1 MKGVT
6 HPNHREAV
14 GKFRNQMWSVGSLEL
29 DALVEVIDGLSEP
42 QANDQERGETDHKTE
57 QTDPSSRPLN
67 HGPFELCRQLAELG
81 AEGNQREEDEE
92 DGREA
97 QGNSDETWCGSSGC
111 R

>member
-6 HPNHREAV
+6 HPNHRETV
-14 GKFRNQMWSVGSLEL
+14 GKFCNQMWSVGTFEL

-42 QANDQERGETDHKTE
+42 QANDQERGETDHKPE
-57 QTDPSSRPLN
+57 QTDPSSHPLD
-67 HGPFELCRQLAELG
+67 HGLFELGRQLAELG
-81 AEGNQREEDEE
+81 AEGNQCEQDEE

-97 QGNSDETWCGSSGC
+97 QGNSDEAWGSGSGC